1 MGSYNK
7 NYYQPRKAV
16 LITYPWLPL
25 EHVFTLGVF
34 FSVLLFCGISGL
46 VDDTNKS
53 FFSYDE
59 KMLKPGMTTQCLT
72 RMNFFLH
79 SVVLHYI
86 TNLKKKEDVNRKPTE
101 TKRKMIAEQDSM
113 KPALARLSH
122 VLLTRGHHLRLLS
135 NFLQPA
141 QHNAVARRKP
151 VDHVLDLGLFAEILH
166 ERLQS
171 AEVVT
176 GNARE

>member
-79 SVVLHYI
+79 SVVLW
-86 TNLKKKEDVNRKPTE
+86 
-101 TKRKMIAEQDSM
+101 
-113 KPALARLSH
+113 
-122 VLLTRGHHLRLLS
+122 
-135 NFLQPA
+135 
-141 QHNAVARRKP
+141 
-151 VDHVLDLGLFAEILH
+151 
-166 ERLQS
+166 
-171 AEVVT
+171 
-176 GNARE
+176 